1 MKYLFDEIEHIKL
14 LGRHAGKSASN
25 HCYPLFYTGSGVEL
39 NVKGSELYIE
49 FESHFSAYENYI
61 CIYVN
66 NALIQRRMIDN
77 GHERVCVFRNMDA
90 DSVKNI
96 KILKATQA
104 FGSDSVN
111 YLAITGF
118 ESDGDFLPV
127 EEATF
132 KIEFIGDSIT
142 SGEGLCGQKEDME
155 WLPMYFDIDGNYTK
169 LTADMLDA
177 DFNIVS
183 QSGWGVMSSW
193 DNITD
198 NRVPRIYEYVCSP
211 LTDEYNVK
219 NGSQE
224 KYDFSSFPADYVVIN
239 LGTNDFTALNGTF
252 DMDRLDAL
260 THAVSDFISTVRKNQ
275 PNAAIL
281 WAYGVLGDSLESV
294 ISDGVA
300 DYIRETNDH
309 KVYYLPLEPIDEEDF
324 GSREHP
330 GRTAHEKLATAISNR
345 IIGLRIHEL

>member
-14 LGRHAGKSASN
+14 LGRNAGKSAIT

-39 NVKGSELYIE
+39 NVKGSELYVE
-49 FESHFSAYENYI
+49 FDSSFSTNENYI
-61 CIYVN
+61 CIYIN

-77 GHERVCVFRNMDA
+77 CHERICIFRGMD
-90 DSVKNI
+90 SSSIKNV

-104 FGSDSVN
+104 FGCDPVN

-118 ESDGDFLPV
+118 DSDGEFLPID
-127 EEATF
+127 EAVF

-142 SGEGLCGQKEDME
+142 SGEGLCGAKEDME
-155 WLPMYFDIDGNYTK
+155 WLPMYFDIDGNYAK

-177 DFNIVS
+177 DFNIIS

-198 NRVPRIYEYVCSP
+198 NRVPAIYEYVCP
-211 LTDEYNVK
+211 TLTDERNIQ

-239 LGTNDFTALNGTF
+239 LGTNDFTAMNGSF
-252 DMDRLDAL
+252 DMERINNL
-260 THAVSDFISTVRKNQ
+260 THAVSDFIAMVRKNQ
-275 PNAAIL
+275 PNASIL
-281 WAYGVLGDSLESV
+281 WAYGILDDSLESV
-294 ISDGVA
+294 ISDGIA
-300 DYIRETNDH
+300 DYIRETNDK
-309 KVYYLPLEPIDEEDF
+309 KVYYLPIEPISEDDF

-330 GRTAHEKLATAISNR
+330 GRAAHERLATAISNR